1 MEQQGRLT
9 QWNDA
14 RGFGFISPQ
23 SKGPRIFV
31 HISQFQERNRRP
43 CLNELLTYTIDH
55 DEQGRLRAKE
65 VRYQQH
71 SQPETVSKDSFW
83 AAFPIKAALFILLGL
98 VAIYFRLDGVSISKL
113 FDRSFDKLFDQSFE
127 SPTTRVDKAGLNTY
141 QALQSGAQ
149 MGGEGLVERVLADD
163 NDGSRHQ
170 RFILRLASGQTLLIA
185 HNIDIANRIEALRI
199 GDRVQFYGQYES
211 NPQGGVIHW
220 THHDPD
226 GNHVAGWLKYNGMVY
241 Q

>member
-14 RGFGFISPQ
+14 RGFGFITPQ

-31 HISQFQERNRRP
+31 HISQFQQRNRRP
-43 CLNELLTYTIDH
+43 CLNELLTYTIGH
-55 DEQGRLRAKE
+55 DEQGRLRANQ

-71 SQPETVSKDSFW
+71 SQPQIVSKNSFW
-83 AAFPIKAALFILLGL
+83 AAFPVKAALFILLGL
-98 VAIYFRLDGVSISKL
+98 VAIYFRLDGVSINK
-113 FDRSFDKLFDQSFE
+113 SFDKLFDQSFE
-127 SPTTRVDKAGLNTY
+127 SPTNSAGKPGLNTY
-141 QALQSGAQ
+141 QAPQSGAQ

-199 GDRVQFYGQYES
+199 GERVEFYGQYES

-226 GNHVAGWLKYNGMVY
+226 GNHLAGWLKHNGIVY